1 MPLRRERTLPH
12 SSVIHPVIGPILSPL
27 RSKILSE
34 TQFEIERKKAIRRRK
49 EYERKEKE
57 RRAGETTVKEELL
70 KQRDQRIRDFVKR
83 MEGGNFQEKTFKKLL
98 DKRSTGATSG
108 QSGSLDQTTRAR
120 SKNRFDAEEEEQ
132 GAKRNNIDDRL
143 TRASEAG
150 YDCMDDGLKSI
161 LSDIEHDLFD

>member
-1 MPLRRERTLPH
+1 M
-12 SSVIHPVIGPILSPL
+12 IGPILSPL

-83 MEGGNFQEKTFKKLL
+83 MEGGNFQEKTFKSFWTRDPLGLL
-98 DKRSTGATSG
+98 PDNPVVWIRPP
-108 QSGSLDQTTRAR
+108 
-120 SKNRFDAEEEEQ
+120 
-132 GAKRNNIDDRL
+132 
-143 TRASEAG
+143 
-150 YDCMDDGLKSI
+150 
-161 LSDIEHDLFD
+161 EHDPK